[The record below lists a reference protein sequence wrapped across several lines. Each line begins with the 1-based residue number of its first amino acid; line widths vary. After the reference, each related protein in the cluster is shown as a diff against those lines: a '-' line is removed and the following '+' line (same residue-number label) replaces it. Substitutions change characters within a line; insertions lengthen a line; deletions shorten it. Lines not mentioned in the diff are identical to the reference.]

1 MKKLFFI
8 VFLIFI
14 FLLISGIFYLSV
26 IGVETTKFNNLIV
39 KEIKKKNSNID
50 LQLEKIKIK
59 LDLKKIQLFL
69 STNNPKIKYYNI
81 KIPITEIKIYS
92 ELSGILTSKISV
104 SQIVFEIEKFKTK
117 DLQEAIIRTKPSNFK
132 TFLLNNLYGGE
143 IKKALFDLNL
153 DEDFKITEYKASG
166 TIKKVNTNI
175 KKDLIIENISFNF
188 IVDNNLALIN
198 SITANYNDLE
208 VSNGSIDLQI
218 GKATI
223 IKGKFKTQFN
233 LKENQIKKLF
243 KKIKFFEE
251 NKVETKGALLHKF
264 NLELNNNFKITKYD
278 YQSSG
283 KIIQSKIVLKDAFKS
298 SLIAR
303 SVKKILFK
311 EIQLEINLNK
321 INKNSLII
329 EGLYSTDELI
339 YKKFKI
345 KNNLDKKNK
354 KFFVNFNIS
363 EKLFFNIIN
372 FQTDS
377 EKISNIKSEF
387 SIKNNKFIFKLIEF
401 TEGKNSISIKKLIL
415 NNRNEIE
422 GIDSVSVLTFDKR
435 KKNNNFKINFGEKIS
450 ILGEKY
456 DSSNLLSLLSGD
468 SKPNTTFKNFTSA
481 VEIKINT
488 LITKSQIP
496 LRNLNLIGAIKK
508 GKFNNISAKS
518 EFSENQY
525 LDISLKKS
533 PNNKKILEVYSD
545 YPQALLA
552 NYGFFE
558 GIKGGKLLYNS
569 IIDEKESASKLTIEN
584 FKLDKAPAFA
594 TLLTLADLGGIADL
608 LSGEGMSF
616 DFLEI
621 NLKDDSNTIVIE
633 EVLALGSSI
642 SLHMKGYI
650 EKKTGL
656 VSFSGTLVPAKMLN
670 SLVSKIPMV
679 GNILVGRKMGEG
691 IFGVSFKI
699 KGLPGKVKSSVNPVK
714 TLTPRFITRALEKI
728 KKN

>member
-8 VFLIFI
+8 VFLTFI

-26 IGVETTKFNNLIV
+26 IGVETKKFNNLIV

-69 STNNPKIKYYNI
+69 STNNPKIKYYNL

-104 SQIVFEIEKFKTK
+104 SQIVFEIKKFKTK
-117 DLQEAIIRTKPSNFK
+117 DLQKAIIRTKPSNFK

-166 TIKKVNTNI
+166 RIKKVNTNI
-175 KKDLIIENISFNF
+175 KKNLKIENISFNF
-188 IVDNNLALIN
+188 IVDNNLTLIN

-264 NLELNNNFKITKYD
+264 NLELNNNFKIINYD

-329 EGLYSTDELI
+329 DGLYSTDELI

-387 SIKNNKFIFKLIEF
+387 SIKNNKFIFKLIDF

-435 KKNNNFKINFGEKIS
+435 KENNNFKINFGEKIS

-456 DSSNLLSLLSGD
+456 DSSNLLSLFSGD
-468 SKPNTTFKNFTSA
+468 SKPNTLKNFTSA

-552 NYGFFE
+552 NYEFFE

-569 IIDEKESASKLTIEN
+569 IIDETESTSKLTIEN
-584 FKLDKAPAFA
+584 FKVDKAPAFA

-621 NLKDDSNTIVIE
+621 NLKDDSNTIVVE

-679 GNILVGRKMGEG
+679 GNILVGKKMGEG

>member
-26 IGVETTKFNNLIV
+26 IGVETKKFNNLIV

-69 STNNPKIKYYNI
+69 STNNPKIKYYNL

-104 SQIVFEIEKFKTK
+104 SQIVFEIKKFKTK
-117 DLQEAIIRTKPSNFK
+117 DLQKAIIRTKPSNFK

-166 TIKKVNTNI
+166 RIKKVNTNI
-175 KKDLIIENISFNF
+175 KKNLKIENISFNF
-188 IVDNNLALIN
+188 IVDNNLTLIN

-264 NLELNNNFKITKYD
+264 NLELNNNFKIINYD

-329 EGLYSTDELI
+329 DGLYSTDELI

-372 FQTDS
+372 FQTDP

-387 SIKNNKFIFKLIEF
+387 RIKNNKFIFKLIDF

-456 DSSNLLSLLSGD
+456 DSSNLLSLFSGD
-468 SKPNTTFKNFTSA
+468 SKPNTLKNFTSA

-552 NYGFFE
+552 NYEFFE

-569 IIDEKESASKLTIEN
+569 IIDETESTSKLTIEN
-584 FKLDKAPAFA
+584 FKVDKAPAFA

-621 NLKDDSNTIVIE
+621 NLKDDSNTIVVE

-679 GNILVGRKMGEG
+679 GNILVGKKMGEG

-699 KGLPGKVKSSVNPVK
+699 KGLPGKVKTSVNPVK

>member
-8 VFLIFI
+8 VFLTFI

-26 IGVETTKFNNLIV
+26 IGVETKKFNNLIV

-69 STNNPKIKYYNI
+69 STNNPKIKYYNL

-104 SQIVFEIEKFKTK
+104 SQIVFEIKKFKTK
-117 DLQEAIIRTKPSNFK
+117 DLQKAIIRTKPSNFK

-166 TIKKVNTNI
+166 RIKKVNTNI
-175 KKDLIIENISFNF
+175 KKNLKIENISFNF
-188 IVDNNLALIN
+188 IVDNNLTLIN

-264 NLELNNNFKITKYD
+264 NLELNNNFKIINYD

-329 EGLYSTDELI
+329 DGLYSTDELI

-372 FQTDS
+372 FQTDP

-387 SIKNNKFIFKLIEF
+387 RIKNNKFIFKLIDF

-435 KKNNNFKINFGEKIS
+435 KENNNFKINFGEKIS

-456 DSSNLLSLLSGD
+456 DSSNLLSLFSGD
-468 SKPNTTFKNFTSA
+468 SKPNTLKNFTSA

-552 NYGFFE
+552 NYEFFE

-569 IIDEKESASKLTIEN
+569 IIDETESTSKLTIEN
-584 FKLDKAPAFA
+584 FKVDKAPAFA

-621 NLKDDSNTIVIE
+621 NLKDDSNTIVVE

-679 GNILVGRKMGEG
+679 GNILVGKKMGEG

>member
-8 VFLIFI
+8 VFLTFI

-26 IGVETTKFNNLIV
+26 IGVETKKFNNLIV

-69 STNNPKIKYYNI
+69 STNNPKIKYYNL

-104 SQIVFEIEKFKTK
+104 SQIVFEIKKFKTK
-117 DLQEAIIRTKPSNFK
+117 DLQKAIIRTKPSNFK

-166 TIKKVNTNI
+166 RIKKVNTNI
-175 KKDLIIENISFNF
+175 KKNLKIENISFNF
-188 IVDNNLALIN
+188 IVDNNLTLIN

-264 NLELNNNFKITKYD
+264 NLELNNNFKIINYD

-329 EGLYSTDELI
+329 DGLYSTDELI

-387 SIKNNKFIFKLIEF
+387 SIKNNKFIFKLIDF

-435 KKNNNFKINFGEKIS
+435 KENNNFKINFGEKIS

-456 DSSNLLSLLSGD
+456 DSSNLLSLFSGD
-468 SKPNTTFKNFTSA
+468 SKPNTLKNFTSA

-552 NYGFFE
+552 NYEFFE

-569 IIDEKESASKLTIEN
+569 IIDETESASKLTIEN
-584 FKLDKAPAFA
+584 FKVDKAPAFA

-621 NLKDDSNTIVIE
+621 NLKDDSNTIVVE

-679 GNILVGRKMGEG
+679 GNILVGKKMGEG

-699 KGLPGKVKSSVNPVK
+699 KGLPGKVKTSVNPVK